1 MGRFY
6 GLVPESIY
14 GYIGIILGML
24 GSICWA
30 TQFVLD
36 WFGIDEAD
44 KALYSLIVLLLLLSA
59 IAFTFVANR
68 TTNTRK
74 IFKGKTP
81 MITIAKI
88 IFLGFILIIVLVLVF
103 NGVSITMD
111 VNYKQYAS
119 ERAGIFTGIRQL
131 SSITSE
137 DVNSLHNFA
146 LGIRQIVSAMFLTVP
161 CLIATW
167 GGLGVLTADSISDAE
182 GGILA
187 IVAAFVV
194 FIVVWIFKAIDVTLM
209 FMSFT
214 SFVATIAINSMKII
228 PIIIA

>member
-1 MGRFY
+1 
-6 GLVPESIY
+6 
-14 GYIGIILGML
+14 
-24 GSICWA
+24 
-30 TQFVLD
+30 
-36 WFGIDEAD
+36 
-44 KALYSLIVLLLLLSA
+44 
-59 IAFTFVANR
+59 
-68 TTNTRK
+68 
-74 IFKGKTP
+74 
-81 MITIAKI
+81 
-88 IFLGFILIIVLVLVF
+88 
-103 NGVSITMD
+103 MD
-111 VNYKQYAS
+111 VNYQQYAN

-209 FMSFT
+209 FMSF
-214 SFVATIAINSMKII
+214 VA
-228 PIIIA
+228 